1 MRILY
6 NTGLYLNNMQTCK
19 NNSTDIGKKEENMSQ
34 DFFWMIQDIQSEE
47 IEMKLILEC
56 APLLSGLRAANLI
69 NIERKQF
76 RNLKTILKNTDIS
89 YYVLFN
95 GGEKYTILLYRY
107 RGMVRYLSR
116 PETRKL
122 LKRMGYDST
131 EIYELLYMFS
141 IKYKNFVNGMD
152 KFPHEMGV
160 FLGYPIE
167 DVEGFIEND
176 GKNFLCTGYWKVYK
190 DAPAKTKLFQS
201 FEQAK
206 ETMIT
211 LMFYGFN
218 IIEVVDIFNQRR
230 NIDAIA

>member
-1 MRILY
+1 
-6 NTGLYLNNMQTCK
+6 
-19 NNSTDIGKKEENMSQ
+19 MSQ
-34 DFFWMIQDIQSEE
+34 DFFRMIQDIQSEE
-47 IEMKLILEC
+47 IEMKLVLEC

-76 RNLKTILKNTDIS
+76 RNLKAILKNTDIS
-89 YYVLFN
+89 YYVLFH
-95 GGEKYTILLYRY
+95 GEDKYTILLYRY
-107 RGMVRYLSR
+107 DGLVCYLSR

-122 LKRMGYDST
+122 LNRMGYHST
-131 EIYELLYMFS
+131 DIYELLYLFS
-141 IKYKNFVNGMD
+141 LKYNRFING
-152 KFPHEMGV
+152 KAGFPHEMGV

-190 DAPAKTKLFQS
+190 DAPAKTKLFKS

-206 ETMIT
+206 ETMVT

-218 IIEVVDIFNQRR
+218 IIEVLDIFNQRR
-230 NIDAIA
+230 NVEAIA